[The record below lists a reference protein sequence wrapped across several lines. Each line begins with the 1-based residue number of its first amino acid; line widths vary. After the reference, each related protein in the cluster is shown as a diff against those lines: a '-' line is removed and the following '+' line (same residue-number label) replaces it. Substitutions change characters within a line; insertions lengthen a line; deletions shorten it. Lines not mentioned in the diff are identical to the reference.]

1 MTCIDFIG
9 TCIKV
14 QSEYKKQINTH
25 TALYIRFKIVLGI
38 LKELISIKYVNN
50 KIMFIFLWRINRRS
64 FNFNM
69 WLLNVINKQILIF

>member
-1 MTCIDFIG
+1 MPIVLNFRKENAKKVSNKLHILTCIDFIG

-50 KIMFIFLWRINRRS
+50 KIMFIFL
-64 FNFNM
+64 
-69 WLLNVINKQILIF
+69 